1 MAALFWKWTAVGFS
15 GDCFAPAPPEVNLQA
30 HSAPLGMGFYT
41 GNMFPAAYRNDAFV
55 ALHGSWNQSVATGYK
70 IVRIIASSG
79 RATDRISAG
88 Q

>member
-1 MAALFWKWTAVGFS
+1 
-15 GDCFAPAPPEVNLQA
+15 
-30 HSAPLGMGFYT
+30 MGFYT

-55 ALHGSWNQSVATGYK
+55 ALHGSWKQSVATGYK